1 MIYVLRMV
9 VMLYLKK
16 RKAIN
21 ITFMYDRNM
30 DGLQM
35 FEKVFNGVVKV
46 QNQELTKQEKQ
57 QFHAFAECN
66 PFLKRPLIVT
76 YVNFL

>member
-1 MIYVLRMV
+1 
-9 VMLYLKK
+9 
-16 RKAIN
+16 
-21 ITFMYDRNM
+21 MYDRNM

-57 QFHAFAECN
+57 QFHAFAECIH
-66 PFLKRPLIVT
+66 F
-76 YVNFL
+76 